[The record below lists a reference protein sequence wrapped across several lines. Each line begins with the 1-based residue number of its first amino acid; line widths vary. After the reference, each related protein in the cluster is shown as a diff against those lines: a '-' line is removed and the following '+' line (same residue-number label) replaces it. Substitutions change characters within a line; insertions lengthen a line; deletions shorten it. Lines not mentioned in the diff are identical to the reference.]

1 MFAQNPCIRFIFKG
15 NLYILSKK
23 HMGTAKISKR
33 FQTGFMIKF
42 GKFGEIRKTFSLSVE
57 VYTKSEV
64 WVKEFRFFY

>member
-23 HMGTAKISKR
+23 HMGAAKISKR
-33 FQTGFMIKF
+33 FQIGFMIKF
-42 GKFGEIRKTFSLSVE
+42 GKISKIRKTFSFDME

-64 WVKEFRFFY
+64 WGE